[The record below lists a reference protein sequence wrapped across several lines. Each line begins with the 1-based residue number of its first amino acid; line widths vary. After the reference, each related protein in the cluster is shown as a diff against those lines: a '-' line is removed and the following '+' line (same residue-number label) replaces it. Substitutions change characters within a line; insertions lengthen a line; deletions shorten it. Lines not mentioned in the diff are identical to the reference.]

1 MIEEIL
7 RDQQR
12 ADPEWQMLILRYFNP
27 IGAHESGR
35 MGEDPEGIP
44 NNLMPFVAQVT
55 VGRREYLS
63 VFGDDYKTHDGTG
76 VRDYIHVTDLAVG
89 HVAAL
94 KKLREGGRRKDHS
107 SCQEHSFEDL
117 SLQNFLLRTRC
128 RKLVFEQCVWL
139 LYMLIC
145 ERRTVLSIAHCI
157 ILACLCMS

>member
-1 MIEEIL
+1 MYAVYVYRGTDYCIPLCFTLHSLNCKNLHYIICIAGRTKYMIEEIL

-12 ADPEWQMLILRYFNP
+12 ADPSWQMLILRYFNP

-63 VFGDDYKTHDGTG
+63 VYGNDYKTHDGTG

-94 KKLREGGRRKDHS
+94 KKLRAGGR
-107 SCQEHSFEDL
+107 
-117 SLQNFLLRTRC
+117 NIM
-128 RKLVFEQCVWL
+128 VFKEL
-139 LYMLIC
+139 F
-145 ERRTVLSIAHCI
+145 
-157 ILACLCMS
+157 

>member
-35 MGEDPEGIP
+35 IGEDPNGIP
-44 NNLMPFVAQVT
+44 NNLMPFVAHVT

-94 KKLREGGRRKDHS
+94 KKLRAGGRKELFFYRT
-107 SCQEHSFEDL
+107 SCAEHSLMNFI
-117 SLQNFLLRTRC
+117 LQNA
-128 RKLVFEQCVWL
+128 
-139 LYMLIC
+139 M
-145 ERRTVLSIAHCI
+145 
-157 ILACLCMS
+157 

>member
-1 MIEEIL
+1 VYYFQTDYFVSFSPYTVYLAFFFPQKFVNAGRTKYMIEEIL

-94 KKLREGGRRKDHS
+94 KKLREGGRKDHS
-107 SCQEHSFEDL
+107 FPRTFFCRTLFYRTFDVGG
-117 SLQNFLLRTRC
+117 FL
-128 RKLVFEQCVWL
+128 
-139 LYMLIC
+139 
-145 ERRTVLSIAHCI
+145 
-157 ILACLCMS
+157 